1 MYALLSSSST
11 GHRTS
16 SPLSS
21 QIQDEMPYIHC
32 TCATQHGP
40 FQPQLTSAAS
50 AETRASALFRHVR
63 RASDAFRRAASM
75 HHRLRHDRSADTHH
89 DLCPHH
95 HRCGPFYSHLHDG
108 INGRA
113 QRTLARSATCGK
125 TAVASALDWTIYR
138 LMHPGQWGPPP
149 PQSTPGSR
157 SLHSPDAPVRWVRL
171 REEVTT
177 GKPPRRGLPFP
188 DQGDHR
194 GRSGK
199 NSIAAFLP
207 ASPAIPRPSLQ
218 ILRIRKVGN
227 EVVNNGRSVAP
238 QLHGVRRAE
247 CYPIPAMEIRKEEE
261 NRNQTNGGSSP
272 ATC

>member
-1 MYALLSSSST
+1 MREFHPLLVYLAVSSTPILCRPPQSPVDAFRLRLRTRGPSPRSCMYALLSSSST

-32 TCATQHGP
+32 TCATRHGP
-40 FQPQLTSAAS
+40 FQPQLNSAAS

-75 HHRLRHDRSADTHH
+75 HHRPRHDRSADTHH

-95 HRCGPFYSHLHDG
+95 HRGGPFSSHLHDG
-108 INGRA
+108 INGRS

-125 TAVASALDWTIYR
+125 AAVASALDWTIYR

-149 PQSTPGSR
+149 QSTPGSK

-177 GKPPRRGLPFP
+177 GKPPRHGLPFP

-199 NSIAAFLP
+199 NSTAAFCRSLP
-207 ASPAIPRPSLQ
+207 PSHGQ
-218 ILRIRKVGN
+218 VC
-227 EVVNNGRSVAP
+227 RSHEYAK
-238 QLHGVRRAE
+238 L
-247 CYPIPAMEIRKEEE
+247 
-261 NRNQTNGGSSP
+261 
-272 ATC
+272 ATRS